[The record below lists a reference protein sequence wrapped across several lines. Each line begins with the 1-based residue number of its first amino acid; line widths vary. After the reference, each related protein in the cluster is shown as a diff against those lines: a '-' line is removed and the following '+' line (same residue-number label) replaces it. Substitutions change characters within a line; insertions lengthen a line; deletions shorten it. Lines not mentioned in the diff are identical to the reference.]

1 MNKITTIRGFLDFIY
16 SKDYAPVESQ
26 ISLIYEGEITHQI
39 MKAFTSMTETSLGK
53 NEESSS
59 VSKKVFSVMVECL
72 QNIGKHAD
80 AENVIEPEIK
90 RGIFLI
96 CKSEDNYN
104 VITGN
109 FIDHSKLEGLKH
121 LLENINTL
129 NKEGLKELYKNK
141 IKVATIS
148 EKGGAG
154 LGFIDI
160 ARKTGEKLIYDFIPV
175 TENTSFF
182 ILKSTV
188 SRNSLN

>member
-1 MNKITTIRGFLDFIY
+1 MNKITTIRGFLDHIY
-16 SKDYAPVESQ
+16 QKNYAPVESQ

-39 MKAFTSMTETSLGK
+39 MKAFTAMTETSLEK
-53 NEESSS
+53 HEESSS
-59 VSKKVFSVMVECL
+59 VSKRVFHVMVECL

-80 AENVIEPEIK
+80 AEDIKEPEIK

-109 FIDHSKLEGLKH
+109 FIDHSKLDGLRSM
-121 LLENINTL
+121 LENINTL
-129 NKEGLKELYKNK
+129 DKEGLKELYKTQ
-141 IKVATIS
+141 IKGGSIS
-148 EKGGAG
+148 DKGGAG

-160 ARKTGEKLIYDFIPV
+160 ARKTGEKLQYDFIQV

-188 SRNSLN
+188 SRTI

>member
-1 MNKITTIRGFLDFIY
+1 MNRITTIRGFLDHIY
-16 SKDYAPVESQ
+16 QKNYAPVESQ

-39 MKAFTSMTETSLGK
+39 MKAFTAMTETSLEK
-53 NEESSS
+53 HEESSS
-59 VSKKVFSVMVECL
+59 VSKRVFHVMVECL

-80 AENVIEPEIK
+80 AEDIKEPEIK

-109 FIDHSKLEGLKH
+109 FIDHSKLDGLKRM
-121 LLENINTL
+121 LENINTL
-129 NKEGLKELYKNK
+129 DKEGLKELYKTQ
-141 IKVATIS
+141 IKGGSIS
-148 EKGGAG
+148 DKGGAG

-160 ARKTGEKLIYDFIPV
+160 ARKTGEKLQYDFIKV

-188 SRNSLN
+188 SRTV